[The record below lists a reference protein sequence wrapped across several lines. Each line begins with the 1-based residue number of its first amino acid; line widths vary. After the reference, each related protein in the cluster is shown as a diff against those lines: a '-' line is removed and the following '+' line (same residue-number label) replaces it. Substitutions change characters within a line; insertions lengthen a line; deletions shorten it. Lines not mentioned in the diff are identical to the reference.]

1 MSNPRMAINARLL
14 STFHHLMSTRN
25 GSSLRFEIHLV
36 NGMAISTLFRFILDK
51 LLCDFSSQPRTMLR
65 LEILKCN
72 VTSQFVIDV
81 AVAPI
86 FNAILAKK
94 LPRDMAITAR
104 SSNHTLRIFEVW
116 GCLVLLNYRIHPNMA
131 TVTKLVAIGVIHTK
145 VKNTECHPT
154 KDKRQ

>member
-51 LLCDFSSQPRTMLR
+51 LLCDFSNQPRTMLR

-86 FNAILAKK
+86 FNAILAKNSRGTWQS
-94 LPRDMAITAR
+94 LHVA
-104 SSNHTLRIFEVW
+104 
-116 GCLVLLNYRIHPNMA
+116 A
-131 TVTKLVAIGVIHTK
+131 TT
-145 VKNTECHPT
+145 P
-154 KDKRQ
+154 